1 MKKILY
7 ILGMGV
13 LFGCSDS
20 YLVDNGVNLSE
31 GKPCGMVRMADL
43 SSTGIYAINGFAKHG
58 EKLVMGSSY
67 MQQGVAYAVDLSS
80 PLSKALPLT
89 KTYADKVSRTL
100 SSFSSFDG
108 KSVAALDF
116 KTGELLENMVSG
128 PESGDAGVNVIRLP
142 KGRQHLAAVK
152 TGNFVLS
159 TGVYE
164 EGRYLLY
171 SLADSTEH
179 YSLSYPVHP
188 DYPEIGEKTKGVLY
202 ASSILRIHPDG
213 NRFVCADMYSGALD
227 FCRIDSDSISRIK
240 LERLS
245 YPRVEIEEQPS
256 VRVAYSKRN
265 RIGFMD
271 VAVTSERVYAL
282 YSGKTYEKDG
292 KEAFV
297 ANRLLEYDWAGNLV
311 RNFELS
317 VALTNLA
324 CDGADGALYGIAETE
339 GVTLV
344 KLEL

>member
-7 ILGMGV
+7 IVGMGV

-80 PLSKALPLT
+80 PLTKALPMT
-89 KTYADKVSRTL
+89 ETYVDKAYRTL

-108 KSVAALDF
+108 KSLTALDF
-116 KTGELLENMVSG
+116 KTGELLENAVS
-128 PESGDAGVNVIRLP
+128 DAETGEKVVCLP

-152 TGNFVLS
+152 TGDFVLS

-179 YSLSYPVHP
+179 YSLSYPGHP

-213 NRFVCADMYSGALD
+213 NRFVCADMYSGGLD
-227 FCRIDSDSISRIK
+227 RFRQH
-240 LERLS
+240 
-245 YPRVEIEEQPS
+245 QPD
-256 VRVAYSKRN
+256 K
-265 RIGFMD
+265 
-271 VAVTSERVYAL
+271 
-282 YSGKTYEKDG
+282 
-292 KEAFV
+292 
-297 ANRLLEYDWAGNLV
+297 AGA
-311 RNFELS
+311 FELS
-317 VALTNLA
+317 PGGNRGTALGA
-324 CDGADGALYGIAETE
+324 CSLQQAQPYRLYGCGSDFRTGICPLLRQDIRKGRE
-339 GVTLV
+339 GGIYGLLPVGI
-344 KLEL
+344 

>member
-80 PLSKALPLT
+80 PFTKALPMT
-89 KTYADKVSRTL
+89 KTYADKVYRTL

-108 KSVAALDF
+108 KSVTALDF
-116 KTGELLENMVSG
+116 KTGELLENAVS
-128 PESGDAGVNVIRLP
+128 DAETGEKVVCLP
-142 KGRQHLAAVK
+142 KGRQHLSAVK
-152 TGNFVLS
+152 TGDFVLS

-179 YSLSYPVHP
+179 YSLSYPGHP

-213 NRFVCADMYSGALD
+213 NRFVCADMYSGVLD

-245 YPRVEIEEQPS
+245 YPRVEIEEQPF

-292 KEAFV
+292 KEAFT
-297 ANRLLEYDWAGNLV
+297 ACCLLEYDWEGNLV

-317 VALTNLA
+317 VSLTSLA
-324 CDGADGALYGIAETE
+324 CDGADGALYGISETD

>member
-7 ILGMGV
+7 IVGMGM

-43 SSTGIYAINGFAKHG
+43 SSTGIYAINGFVKHG

-80 PLSKALPLT
+80 PLTKALPMT
-89 KTYADKVSRTL
+89 ETYVDKAYRTL

-108 KSVAALDF
+108 KSVTALDF
-116 KTGELLENMVSG
+116 KTGELLENAVS
-128 PESGDAGVNVIRLP
+128 DAETGEKVVCLP

-152 TGNFVLS
+152 TGDFVLS

-179 YSLSYPVHP
+179 YSLSYPGHP

-213 NRFVCADMYSGALD
+213 NRFVCADMYSGVLD

-265 RIGFMD
+265 RIGIMD

-292 KEAFV
+292 KEAFT
-297 ANRLLEYDWAGNLV
+297 ACCLLEYDWEGNLV

-317 VALTNLA
+317 VSLTSLA
-324 CDGADGALYGIAETE
+324 CDGADGALYGISETD